1 VLEQTGTVFDI
12 KRYAI
17 HDGPGI
23 RTTIFLKG
31 CPLKCL
37 WCHNPESWI
46 QKPELHLR
54 DSRCIGC
61 GKCIQVCANKAITT
75 KNGKIVTDSAKC
87 NHCGSCAD
95 VCLAAAR
102 EMIGKT
108 FTVNDLMKEI
118 EKDLIFFDESGGG
131 VTFSGGEP
139 LNQPE
144 FLLQLLK
151 QSKLREIH
159 TALDTTCHADQNLI
173 KEIAP
178 YTDLFLCDLKHMQTH
193 RHKELTGV
201 GSEIILQNIA
211 CLSALDKPI
220 IIRIPLIP
228 GLNDDE
234 ENIEATGR
242 YVLSLKGVMRI
253 DLLPYHSG
261 GREKT
266 NRLLSNIEIIES
278 QTQSEQQ
285 LNKIA
290 DQLRRLGLEVKIGG

>member
-1 VLEQTGTVFDI
+1 VSELTGTVFDI

-31 CPLKCL
+31 CNLKCL
-37 WCHNPESWI
+37 WCHNPESWSPE
-46 QKPELHLR
+46 PELHLR
-54 DSRCIGC
+54 QNRCIHC
-61 GKCIQVCANKAITT
+61 GKCAQVCANKAITIN
-75 KNGKIVTDSAKC
+75 NGYVVTDPQKC
-87 NHCGSCAD
+87 NHCGACAE
-95 VCLAAAR
+95 VCLANAR

-118 EKDLIFFDESGGG
+118 EKDLIFFDQSGGG

-151 QSKLREIH
+151 QSKLRDIH
-159 TALDTTCHADQNLI
+159 TTLDTTCHAEQNLI
-173 KEIAP
+173 KEVAR
-178 YTDLFLCDLKHMQTH
+178 YTDLFLCDLKHMQTYKH
-193 RHKELTGV
+193 QELTGV
-201 GSEIILQNIA
+201 GLELILSNIT
-211 CLSALDKPI
+211 CLSTLNQAI

-228 GLNDDE
+228 GLNDDQ
-234 ENIEATGR
+234 ENIEATGQ
-242 YVLSLKGVMRI
+242 YVLSLQGVKWI
-253 DLLPYHSG
+253 ELLPYHSG

-266 NRLLSNIEIIES
+266 TRLLSNIELIEA

-285 LNKIA
+285 LKDIA
-290 DQLRRLGLEVKIGG
+290 AILRQIGVNVKIGG

>member
-1 VLEQTGTVFDI
+1 MTELTGTVFDI
-12 KRYAI
+12 KRFAI

-37 WCHNPESWI
+37 WCHNPESWSP
-46 QKPELHLR
+46 KPELYLR
-54 DSRCIGC
+54 TNRCIGC
-61 GKCIQVCANKAITT
+61 GKCLQICDNKAITT
-75 KNGKIVTDSAKC
+75 KNGKIVTDPQKC
-87 NHCGSCAD
+87 NNCGACAD
-95 VCLAAAR
+95 VCLADVR

-108 FTVNDLMKEI
+108 FTVNNLIKEI
-118 EKDLIFFDESGGG
+118 EKDRIFFDDSGGG

-139 LNQPE
+139 LDQPE

-159 TALDTTCHADQNLI
+159 TALDTSCYADQNLI
-173 KEIAP
+173 KSVAP
-178 YTDLFLCDLKHMQTH
+178 YTDIFLCDIKHMQTTK
-193 RHKELTGV
+193 HKELTGV
-201 GSEIILQNIA
+201 GNEIILQNIY
-211 CLSALDKPI
+211 CLSDLDKTI
-220 IIRIPLIP
+220 IIRIPLVP
-228 GLNDDE
+228 GLNDDD

-242 YVLSLKGVMRI
+242 YVLTLKGVKRI

-266 NRLLSNIEIIES
+266 NRLLSNINIIDA
-278 QTQSEQQ
+278 QNQSEQQ

-290 DQLRRLGLEVKIGG
+290 AKLRRLEIEVKIGG